1 MTEFE
6 KTKPYVFIIES
17 LEFNDE
23 EKGYFEGEVIS
34 KILNLSQIEHKYYYI
49 RTKSEFKYLLDEFV
63 KLNYRYLHISC
74 HGSKK
79 SISMTLDE
87 IKFKELGL
95 LIGDKLDRKR
105 LFLSSCLSTNEDLA
119 SEILSISDCFSII
132 GPDKKIYMDDA
143 AIFWSSFYQVM
154 FKQNPKAMK
163 RENLEKVLKDLKSLF
178 KIPLKYY
185 STSKSNENGWKEV
198 KL

>member
-1 MTEFE
+1 MTELK

-17 LEFNDE
+17 LGFEDE
-23 EKGYFEGEVIS
+23 DNGYFEGEIIS

-49 RTKSEFKYLLDEFV
+49 RTKSEFVYLLDEFE

-74 HGSKK
+74 HGSRE

-87 IKFKELGL
+87 IKFNELGL
-95 LIGDKLDRKR
+95 LIGDKLDFKR
-105 LFLSSCLSTNEDLA
+105 LFLSSCLSTNENLA

-163 RENLEKVLKDLKSLF
+163 RENLVKVLKDLKSLF

-185 STSKSNENGWKEV
+185 STSQSNENGWKEV